1 MPKQS
6 TKVEVNRF
14 IQGIVTEASPLNF
27 PKDATLDEQNFELG
41 KDGVRKRR
49 KGIQYELNG
58 ANVDV
63 SDVSLDPAK
72 AAISSYKW
80 LEAGGVPENNFL
92 VIQTSNRLS
101 FFDLNKVPITTAGF
115 AYSFLLDELPA
126 NKRFSM
132 TSVDG
137 MLIIASGSE
146 KICLVEFKDGAL
158 SFSYSRIRVRDLW
171 GIQVT

>member
-14 IQGIVTEASPLNF
+14 VQGIVTEASPLNF

-49 KGIQYELNG
+49 KGLDLEVGGGVI
-58 ANVDV
+58 DV
-63 SDVSLDPAK
+63 SDVGLDPTKGAL
-72 AAISSYKW
+72 STFKW
-80 LEAGGVPENNFL
+80 LEAGGIPDNNFL
-92 VIQTSNRLS
+92 VVQTSNRLS
-101 FFDLNKVPITTAGF
+101 FFDLNKSPLTVDGF
-115 AYSFLLDELPA
+115 AYTFLLDTLPS

-137 MLIIASGSE
+137 MLIVASGSE
-146 KICLVEFKDGAL
+146 QICLIEFKDGAL
-158 SFSYSRIRVRDLW
+158 SSSYARIRVRDLW